1 VVVLRLASS
10 SAAMTSTHSVDSNE
24 SHDFDLANRV
34 SATKH
39 NLEEFYAK
47 LRVNQLDRTRRGK
60 ELEAKMAEM
69 GLSDAERDKLRRDA
83 QLRET
88 DYLRIRRCKIGVADF
103 SILKTIGKGAFG
115 EVKLVQKKD
124 SGYIYAMKIL
134 HKADMLDKAQI
145 AHVRAERDVLVEA
158 NNEWVVRMLYS
169 FQDAVNLYLIMEFLP
184 GGDMINLLSKMD
196 SFDEET
202 TRFYMA
208 EVVLAIESIHDL
220 GFIHRDIKPDNL
232 LLDARGHIKL
242 SDFGLCT
249 GLKKAHRTEFY
260 SSLSDSKDAHIAKPL
275 SAKERAKSWKMSR
288 RALAYSTVGTPDYIA
303 PEVFKQNGYT
313 KTCDWWSVG
322 VIMFEML
329 VGYPPF
335 CSDSP
340 QETYWKVMRWKEELK
355 IPNEAVIS
363 PEAEDLIKRFI
374 CEPEDRIGTVGT
386 KQIKDHP
393 FFRGTPWTS
402 IRQTKAPIDPG
413 VKSIDDTSNFDKFP
427 ESDKPEVDG
436 VALDKSKDW
445 VFSGYT
451 YKRFDSDGPGYR
463 PRMRGHIDDGVF
475 RPLEGDSVPTPPTTP
490 PPE

>member
-1 VVVLRLASS
+1 MDPMERLSALRQEIGQE
-10 SAAMTSTHSVDSNE
+10 DSRIGI
-24 SHDFDLANRV
+24 DPLLDC
-34 SATKH
+34 
-39 NLEEFYAK
+39 LEAVTEEVKGPTLRALKPVAQFLDRYMAPVAK
-47 LRVNQLDRTRRGK
+47 VKSLRVCKEDFKIVKLIGRG
-60 ELEAKMAEM
+60 A
-69 GLSDAERDKLRRDA
+69 
-83 QLRET
+83 
-88 DYLRIRRCKIGVADF
+88 Y
-103 SILKTIGKGAFG
+103 G
-115 EVKLVQKKD
+115 EVSVATFRPTGEIFALKVQSKCELLKKANAAFFWEEREIMARTVSPWIIKL
-124 SGYIYAMKIL
+124 I
-134 HKADMLDKAQI
+134 
-145 AHVRAERDVLVEA
+145 
-158 NNEWVVRMLYS
+158 YS
-169 FQDAVNLYLIMEFLP
+169 FQDSQNLYMAMEYAP
-184 GGDMINLLSKMD
+184 GGDLVSLMEKYN
-196 SFDEET
+196 FEEEWCK
-202 TRFYMA
+202 FYAA
-208 EVVLAIESIHDL
+208 EVAMAINELHRM
-220 GFIHRDIKPDNL
+220 GFAHRDIKPDNL

-374 CEPEDRIGTVGT
+374 CEPEDRIGTSGT

-393 FFRGTPWTS
+393 FFRGTPWTT

-427 ESDKPEVDG
+427 ESDKPELNG

>member
-1 VVVLRLASS
+1 MASIHSNDS
-10 SAAMTSTHSVDSNE
+10 SD
-24 SHDFDLANRV
+24 SHDFGLANRV

-39 NLEEFYAK
+39 NLEEYYAK
-47 LRVNQLDRTRRGK
+47 LRVNQQDRTRRIK
-60 ELEAKMAEM
+60 ELEAKMEEM
-69 GLSDAERDKLRRDA
+69 GLTDVEREKMRRDA
-83 QLRET
+83 QCRET
-88 DYLRIRRCKIGVADF
+88 DYLRIRRCKIGVSDF

-124 SGYIYAMKIL
+124 SAYIYAMKIL
-134 HKADMLDKAQI
+134 RKADMLDKAQI
-145 AHVRAERDVLVEA
+145 AHVRAERDILVEA

-184 GGDMINLLSKMD
+184 GGDMMNLLIKMD
-196 SFDEET
+196 TFDEET

-208 EVVLAIESIHDL
+208 EAVLAIESIHDL
-220 GFIHRDIKPDNL
+220 DFIHRDIKPDNL
-232 LLDARGHIKL
+232 LLDARGHVKL

-260 SSLSDSKDAHIAKPL
+260 SSLSDSTKDGAHTPLSGKPL
-275 SAKERAKSWKMSR
+275 SAKERAKSWKKSR

-340 QETYWKVMRWKEELK
+340 QETYWKVMRWKEELR
-355 IPNEAVIS
+355 IPNETIIS

-374 CEPEDRIGTVGT
+374 CEPDDRIGTHGA
-386 KQIKDHP
+386 KEIKAHP
-393 FFRGTPWTS
+393 FFKGTPWTT
-402 IRQTKAPIDPG
+402 IRQTNAPIDPG
-413 VKSIDDTSNFDKFP
+413 VKSFDDTSNFDQFP
-427 ESDKPEVDG
+427 ESDKQGLHG

-463 PRMRGHIDDGVF
+463 PRVRAHMDDGTF
-475 RPLEGDSVPTPPTTP
+475 QPLEADAVPTPPTTP